1 VELLRR
7 ADLAMYA
14 AKGKGPLR
22 FRFFASD
29 MDRDLRERVELMAD
43 LRHGPREGLWVAYQ
57 PQVDLRTGAV
67 VGLEA
72 LMRWNHPLRGAIPP
86 DRFIPLA
93 EMSGSIL
100 ELGQWLLEQV
110 SGHLLQ
116 MDGQG
121 LGVPRVAVNL
131 SAVQFEQDTFVEQ
144 LLGVLHRSGLPPSRV
159 ELEFTEGVLMGRSPR
174 VEDNLRRL
182 EEAGFEFAVDD
193 FGTGY
198 SSLEYLRRFPVHR
211 LKIDASFV
219 QGIGHS
225 RDDEAIV
232 CAVIDLGHSLGLA
245 VLAEGV
251 ETAQQRDFL
260 LQRGCDQAQGYLY
273 ARPQPLAELQAT
285 LRALAGTALQ

>member
-1 VELLRR
+1 
-7 ADLAMYA
+7 
-14 AKGKGPLR
+14 
-22 FRFFASD
+22 
-29 MDRDLRERVELMAD
+29 
-43 LRHGPREGLWVAYQ
+43 
-57 PQVDLRTGAV
+57 
-67 VGLEA
+67 
-72 LMRWNHPLRGAIPP
+72 
-86 DRFIPLA
+86 
-93 EMSGSIL
+93 
-100 ELGQWLLEQV
+100 
-110 SGHLLQ
+110 
-116 MDGQG
+116 
-121 LGVPRVAVNL
+121 
-131 SAVQFEQDTFVEQ
+131 
-144 LLGVLHRSGLPPSRV
+144 
-159 ELEFTEGVLMGRSPR
+159 
-174 VEDNLRRL
+174 
-182 EEAGFEFAVDD
+182 VDD